1 MHRIRVGREIARV
14 APGWIPTLP
23 TFRAVPAPTVTPVS
37 AVSRRRLFA
46 TLWGTMAV
54 ALCAT
59 PILAQLLAP
68 AHPGA
73 FVWSFGVAL
82 GSAGFALAGLQF
94 LLTGRFRRAT
104 APFGIDLVYLI
115 HRWAAVAAL
124 LLLCAHAVILGME
137 NPAAVGG
144 ARPWT
149 ASGTIVA
156 GWISLALF
164 LALVASA
171 LARRAL
177 RWEYDGWRRAH
188 AALALAAS
196 GAGLFHV
203 VGVVAPEGRTA
214 TIAVWVGLGALWL
227 GSLLHVRVLRP
238 WMLARRPYA
247 VTAVE
252 RVGTRTWTVRVAA
265 RRGEAMRFQ
274 PGQFAWLSL
283 RASPF
288 AGAEHPF
295 SFSGSA
301 QERSE
306 LSFTIKELGDFTGTI
321 GSVRVGETAY
331 VDGPYGAFSPD
342 RYPEAPG
349 WVLIAGGVGLA
360 PMMSMLRTFADRG
373 ERRPVLLVCAHR
385 ADASRLFVAE
395 LQALERRLPLTV
407 VPVLEE
413 PPDGWTGE
421 RGRVTADLLRRVWPE
436 GVAAREC
443 FLCGPVPM
451 TQGVARALREIGV
464 PGRHIHVEL
473 FDLA

>member
-1 MHRIRVGREIARV
+1 MAVGLCAAPLV
-14 APGWIPTLP
+14 AALL
-23 TFRAVPAPTVTPVS
+23 VPA
-37 AVSRRRLFA
+37 R
-46 TLWGTMAV
+46 
-54 ALCAT
+54 
-59 PILAQLLAP
+59 
-68 AHPGA
+68 PGA

-82 GSAGFALAGLQF
+82 GSAGFALGGVQF

-124 LLLCAHAVILGME
+124 LLLCAHAVMLAVE

-144 ARPWT
+144 AKPWT

-156 GWISLALF
+156 GWISLLLF
-164 LALVASA
+164 LILVVSA

-196 GAGLFHV
+196 GAGLVHV
-203 VGVVAPEGRTA
+203 VGIVAPAGRTA
-214 TIAVWVGLGALWL
+214 TLAVWAGLGALWL
-227 GSLLHVRVLRP
+227 GALLHVRLLRP
-238 WMLARRPYA
+238 WALARRPYA

-265 RRGEAMRFQ
+265 RRGEVLRFQ
-274 PGQFAWLSL
+274 PGQFAWLTL
-283 RASPF
+283 RAGPF

-301 QERSE
+301 ENRSE
-306 LSFTIKELGDFTGTI
+306 LSFTIKELGDFTATI
-321 GSVRVGETAY
+321 GTVKVGETAH

-342 RYPEAPG
+342 QYPEAPG

-385 ADASRLFVAE
+385 TDASRLFVAE
-395 LQALERRLPLTV
+395 MQALERRLALTV

-421 RGRVTADLLRRVWPE
+421 RGRVTVDLLRRVWPE
-436 GVAAREC
+436 GTMAREC

-451 TQGVARALREIGV
+451 TQGVSRALREIGV
-464 PGRHIHVEL
+464 PGGNIHVEL
-473 FDLA
+473 FDMA